1 MKIKAY
7 ARFKKCYE
15 NLSSDIQRKADRQ
28 IKTLS
33 EDFQHPSL
41 HTKKIK
47 GTKGIWE
54 ARIDIHYRI
63 SFEIIG
69 DTIFLRVIGN
79 HDEVLKKP

>member
-15 NLSSDIQRKADRQ
+15 NL
-28 IKTLS
+28 
-33 EDFQHPSL
+33 
-41 HTKKIK
+41 TKKIK

-54 ARIDIHYRI
+54 ARIDINYRI

>member
-7 ARFKKCYE
+7 ARFKNCYE
-15 NLSSDIQRKADRQ
+15 KLSSDIQRKADRQ
-28 IKTLS
+28 IKILS

-47 GTKGIWE
+47 GTQGIWE